1 MAAWPQKFEHA
12 ATALPAGVPA
22 SPPEPL
28 LGAPALPG
36 EPPAVAPPATPV
48 LLEPPGAVLLLPP
61 LGVGCVVL
69 GEPPTPVEP
78 APGSELPKLGS
89 SLGVSIEVRP
99 PQPAIAT
106 THKAPSQTRAPE
118 NDTAITG
125 I

>member
-12 ATALPAGVPA
+12 ATALPANVPA

-28 LGAPALPG
+28 LGAPAMPD

-48 LLEPPGAVLLLPP
+48 PVETPGGVLLLPP
-61 LGVGCVVL
+61 LGVGCMVL
-69 GEPPTPVEP
+69 VEPLTPVEP
-78 APGSELPKLGS
+78 LGSELPRLGS
-89 SLGVSIEVRP
+89 SSPVSVEVRP

-106 THKAPSQTRAPE
+106 RHKAPNQTRAPE
-118 NDTAITG
+118 NDTAISR